1 MRRRLFLCSLAG
13 GLVTAPLAVTA
24 QQANRVWRVGF
35 LQFAASN
42 LIDEF
47 RQGLRDLG
55 YVEGRN
61 LLVEQRMADGKA
73 DWLPGVAADL
83 VRLRPDVIVAATSPA
98 ARAAHEATRTIPLFF
113 VNVGDPLGLGLA
125 ASLARPG
132 GNATGTASYGPE
144 LAQKVLEVAKDLTP
158 QTRHMALVWNPGN
171 PLHAITLKNLEG
183 PARRL
188 GIKLQPLSAATP
200 EELEPAFHA
209 AAAGRAD
216 VVWVFGDQVFFAER
230 TRIAGYALSERLPTM
245 FLLRQHVEA
254 GGLASY
260 GADAATM
267 YRRAAVLVDK
277 ILKGAKP
284 ADLPIEQ
291 PTKFELAINLKTAKA
306 LGLTIPQS
314 LILRAD
320 HVIE

>member
-1 MRRRLFLCSLAG
+1 MRRRLFLGSLAG

-55 YVEGRN
+55 YVEGRD

-98 ARAAHEATRTIPLFF
+98 ARAAHEATRTIPLVF
-113 VNVGDPLGLGLA
+113 VNVGDPVGLGLA

-216 VVWVFGDQVFFAER
+216 VVWVFGDQVFLAER